1 MARQSGTIGR
11 VTDVDLVVNCF
22 ERTYREVLDGDLFE
36 RIAAENRFAFASR
49 TVLINNVDD
58 RTEAQRRA
66 QAAADRGAID
76 RYVFVADRLAEALA
90 RTGLTHADLGPVPYF
105 TDWAL
110 VAVALDG
117 PDWMLHWDADARLE
131 EPVDW
136 ITPAIELM
144 QRDSRVLVANPNWEV
159 RNLDEFTFET
169 VDGFALGHGF
179 SDQVFLG
186 RRSQLGRPIYS
197 SRSLSLLRYPV
208 AHLADIFEARV
219 DAHLRATG
227 RLRATHRTAR
237 YIHAVEMGTS
247 WPAQSLRQRL
257 LAARNRAVI
266 QTLRR
271 LPWRPRRLRQL

>member
-1 MARQSGTIGR
+1 MS
-11 VTDVDLVVNCF
+11 DVDLVVNCF
-22 ERTYREVLDGDLFE
+22 ERTYRDVLDANLLD
-36 RIAAENRFAFASR
+36 RIAADNRFGFASR

-58 RTEAQRRA
+58 RDDAQRRA
-66 QAAADRGAID
+66 KAAVARGAID
-76 RYVFVADRLAEALA
+76 RFVFVADRLDDALA
-90 RTGLTHADLGPVPYF
+90 RTGLTRADLGPVPYF

-110 VAVALDG
+110 VAVTLDG

-144 QRDSRVLVANPNWEV
+144 ERDRRVLIANPNWQV
-159 RNLDEFTFET
+159 PNLHEFTFET
-169 VDGFALGHGF
+169 VGDFALGHGF

-186 RRSQLGRPIYS
+186 RRSELGRPIFS

-219 DAHLRATG
+219 DAHLRAAG
-227 RLRATHRTAR
+227 RLRATHRDAR
-237 YIHAVEMGTS
+237 YVHGVEMGTS

-257 LAARNRAVI
+257 RAARNRAVI
-266 QTLRR
+266 RALRR